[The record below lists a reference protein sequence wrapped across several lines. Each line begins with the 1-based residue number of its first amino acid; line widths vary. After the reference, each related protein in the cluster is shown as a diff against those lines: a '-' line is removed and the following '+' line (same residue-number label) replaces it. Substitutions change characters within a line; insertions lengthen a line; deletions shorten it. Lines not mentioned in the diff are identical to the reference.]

1 MRSRR
6 RVDLILAFLLISILV
21 IGLRGVNLKDKLPKS
36 AERILNVEYPM
47 EGVQIVT
54 VQGMFEGEQY
64 TVKRLSYVG
73 EGKVY
78 TNFFDESLKDGLDWI
93 IENTSEG
100 VVFLSWWD
108 YGHMIRGYAKRQVV
122 VYAPSSSILKTLA
135 NKDWDP
141 IVQGEFSSQEKIRD
155 VGEALLTED
164 SSKTLEV
171 MGKYGAEYL
180 LVHSSDVEK
189 SGAIAYAVSGEY
201 EEASEN
207 TILSKAV
214 HKKEIGG
221 LNLVY
226 EDFFIRIYEKDQS
239 SGSM

>member
-1 MRSRR
+1 M
-6 RVDLILAFLLISILV
+6 DLILAFLLISILV

-54 VQGMFEGEQY
+54 VQGKFEGDQY

-73 EGKVY
+73 EGRTYSNV
-78 TNFFDESLKDGLDWI
+78 FDESLNDGLNWI
-93 IENTSEG
+93 IENTPQD

-135 NKDWDP
+135 NKNWDP
-141 IVQGEFSSQEKIRD
+141 SVQGEFSSQEKIRD
-155 VGEALLTED
+155 VGDALLTED
-164 SSKTLEV
+164 PGKTLEV
-171 MGKYGAEYL
+171 MDKYGAQYL
-180 LVHSSDVEK
+180 LVHTSDVEK
-189 SGAIAYAVSGEY
+189 SGAIAYAISGEY

-207 TILSKAV
+207 TILSKAA
-214 HKKEIGG
+214 HKKGVGG
-221 LNLVY
+221 LNIVY
-226 EDFFIRIYEKDQS
+226 EDLYVSIYEKNQS
-239 SGSM
+239 SGSR